1 MPYDRASGN
10 RVFGYALLASI
21 VLHVFLLAVGWPLLG
36 EALKHPIEVLEP
48 IVARLM
54 APPPPAPTAPAPSP
68 PAPPVEMPVTAAPAP
83 KPKPQPRPDA
93 KPAPAPP
100 QEPREIAEPAPAP
113 APAPVPAPAPPVAA
127 VKPQP
132 VVPAVPAVPA
142 VPDTASL
149 IAQYR
154 AALLAEAGRH
164 KRYPLVALDN
174 GWEGEVVVR
183 LGIAADGSVASLDVK
198 SSSGHAAL
206 DRQAVEMFRKARAEV
221 SLPAAL
227 RGKQFSLE
235 LRAVYNLKD
244 QTSG

>member
-1 MPYDRASGN
+1 VPYDRASAN

-21 VLHVFLLAVGWPLLG
+21 VLHAFLLAFKWPQLG
-36 EALKHPIEVLEP
+36 EALKHPVEVLAP

-54 APPPPAPTAPAPSP
+54 AQPPPAPPAPV
-68 PAPPVEMPVTAAPAP
+68 PAPPVEKPVAAAPAP
-83 KPKPQPRPDA
+83 KPTPQPRPEA
-93 KPAPAPP
+93 KPAPAPR
-100 QEPREIAEPAPAP
+100 QEPQRIAEPAPAP
-113 APAPVPAPAPPVAA
+113 APTPAPAPAPPVAA

-132 VVPAVPAVPA
+132 AAPVLPA
-142 VPDTASL
+142 VPDTAAL

-183 LGIAADGSVASLDVK
+183 MAIAADGSVAALDVK

-221 SLPAAL
+221 PLPEAL
-227 RGKQFSLE
+227 RGRRFSLE

-244 QTSG
+244 QASG

>member
-1 MPYDRASGN
+1 VPYDRASAN
-10 RVFGYALLASI
+10 RVFGYALLASV
-21 VLHVFLLAVGWPLLG
+21 VLHVFLLAFQWPQLG
-36 EALKHPIEVLEP
+36 EALKHPVEVLAP

-54 APPPPAPTAPAPSP
+54 EPPPAPPA
-68 PAPPVEMPVTAAPAP
+68 PAPPVEEPVAAAPTP
-83 KPKPQPRPDA
+83 KPKPQPRLET
-93 KPAPAPP
+93 KSVPAPR
-100 QEPREIAEPAPAP
+100 QEPQVIAEPAPAP
-113 APAPVPAPAPPVAA
+113 APAPAPVPPVAA
-127 VKPQP
+127 AKPQP
-132 VVPAVPAVPA
+132 APAVPA

-149 IAQYR
+149 LAQYR
-154 AALLAEAGRH
+154 AALLAEARRH

-183 LGIAADGSVASLDVK
+183 MAIAADGSIAGLDVK

-206 DRQAVEMFRKARAEV
+206 DRQALEMFRKARAEV

>member
-1 MPYDRASGN
+1 MPYDRASAN

-21 VLHVFLLAVGWPLLG
+21 VLHVLLLVIRWPQVGD
-36 EALKHPIEVLEP
+36 ALKHPVEVLAP
-48 IVARLM
+48 VVARLM
-54 APPPPAPTAPAPSP
+54 EPPPAPPPPAPTP
-68 PAPPVEMPVTAAPAP
+68 PAEKPVAAAPTP
-83 KPKPQPRPDA
+83 RPKPQPRPETQPV
-93 KPAPAPP
+93 PAPR
-100 QEPREIAEPAPAP
+100 QEPQGIAEPAPAP

-132 VVPAVPAVPA
+132 AAPAVPA
-142 VPDTASL
+142 VPDTAAL

-183 LGIAADGSVASLDVK
+183 MAIGADGSLAALSVK
-198 SSSGHAAL
+198 TSSGHAAL
-206 DRQAVEMFRKARAEV
+206 DRQALEMFRKARAEV

>member
-1 MPYDRASGN
+1 MPYDRASAN
-10 RVFGYALLASI
+10 RVFGHALLASV
-21 VLHVFLLAVGWPLLG
+21 VLHVFVLAFQWPQLG
-36 EALKHPIEVLEP
+36 DALKHPVEVLAP
-48 IVARLM
+48 IAARLM
-54 APPPPAPTAPAPSP
+54 EPPPAPPAPAP
-68 PAPPVEMPVTAAPAP
+68 PAAPVEEPAAAAPTP
-83 KPKPQPRPDA
+83 KPKPQPRPQT
-93 KPAPAPP
+93 KPAPAPREKP
-100 QEPREIAEPAPAP
+100 QVIAEPAPAP
-113 APAPVPAPAPPVAA
+113 APTPVPAPAPPVAA
-127 VKPQP
+127 KQQP
-132 VVPAVPAVPA
+132 APAVPA

-154 AALLAEAGRH
+154 AALLAEASRH

-183 LGIAADGSVASLDVK
+183 MAIAADGSIAGLDVK

-206 DRQAVEMFRKARAEV
+206 DRQALEMFRKARAEV
-221 SLPAAL
+221 PAPEAL

>member
-1 MPYDRASGN
+1 VPYDRASAN
-10 RVFGYALLASI
+10 RVFGYALLASV
-21 VLHVFLLAVGWPLLG
+21 VLHVFLLAFQWPQLG
-36 EALKHPIEVLEP
+36 DALKHPVEVLAP

-54 APPPPAPTAPAPSP
+54 EPPPAPPAPAPPAS
-68 PAPPVEMPVTAAPAP
+68 APPVEEPVAAAPTP
-83 KPKPQPRPDA
+83 KPKPQRRPEA
-93 KPAPAPP
+93 KPVPAPR
-100 QEPREIAEPAPAP
+100 QEPERIAEPAPAAAP
-113 APAPVPAPAPPVAA
+113 APAPVPPVAA
-127 VKPQP
+127 AKPQP
-132 VVPAVPAVPA
+132 APAVPA

-154 AALLAEAGRH
+154 AALLAEASRH

-183 LGIAADGSVASLDVK
+183 MAIAADGSVAALNVR

-206 DRQAVEMFRKARAEV
+206 DRQALEMFRKARAEV
-221 SLPAAL
+221 PVPDAL
-227 RGKQFSLE
+227 RGRQFSLE

>member
-1 MPYDRASGN
+1 VPYDRASAN

-21 VLHVFLLAVGWPLLG
+21 VLHVLLLVIRWPQVGD
-36 EALKHPIEVLEP
+36 ALKHPVEVLAP
-48 IVARLM
+48 VVARLM
-54 APPPPAPTAPAPSP
+54 EPPPAPPPPAPTP
-68 PAPPVEMPVTAAPAP
+68 PAEKPVAAAPTP
-83 KPKPQPRPDA
+83 RPKPQPRPETQPV
-93 KPAPAPP
+93 PAPR
-100 QEPREIAEPAPAP
+100 QEPQGIAEPAPAP
-113 APAPVPAPAPPVAA
+113 APAPAPPVAA

-132 VVPAVPAVPA
+132 AAPVVSA
-142 VPDTASL
+142 VPDTAAL

-183 LGIAADGSVASLDVK
+183 MAIGADGSLAALSVK
-198 SSSGHAAL
+198 TSSGHAAL
-206 DRQAVEMFRKARAEV
+206 DRQALEMFRKARAEV

>member
-1 MPYDRASGN
+1 VPYDRASGN

-21 VLHVFLLAVGWPLLG
+21 VLHAFLLAVGWPQLG
-36 EALKHPIEVLEP
+36 EALKHPVEVLAP
-48 IVARLM
+48 VVARLM
-54 APPPPAPTAPAPSP
+54 APPPPPPPAPPAPDPPAPAPSP
-68 PAPPVEMPVTAAPAP
+68 PVETPVAAAPAP

-93 KPAPAPP
+93 KPAPAPR

-113 APAPVPAPAPPVAA
+113 APTPAPPVAA

-132 VVPAVPAVPA
+132 VAPVVPA

-183 LGIAADGSVASLDVK
+183 LGIAADGSIASLDVK

-206 DRQAVEMFRKARAEV
+206 DRQALEMFRKARAEV
-221 SLPAAL
+221 TVPAAL
-227 RGKQFSLE
+227 RGKQFSVE

-244 QTSG
+244 QASG

>member
-1 MPYDRASGN
+1 MPYDRPSAN

-21 VLHVFLLAVGWPLLG
+21 VLHAFLLAFQWPQLG
-36 EALKHPIEVLEP
+36 DALKHPVEVLAP

-54 APPPPAPTAPAPSP
+54 APPPAPPAPAPAPPIEAP
-68 PAPPVEMPVTAAPAP
+68 PAAVPEPAA
-83 KPKPQPRPDA
+83 KPRPRPEA
-93 KPAPAPP
+93 KPAPAPRI
-100 QEPREIAEPAPAP
+100 EPERTHEAPPAVAPAPAP
-113 APAPVPAPAPPVAA
+113 APAPATEPAPPVAA
-127 VKPQP
+127 AKPQP
-132 VVPAVPAVPA
+132 AAPVLPAA
-142 VPDTASL
+142 PDAASL

-183 LGIAADGSVASLDVK
+183 MAIAADGSVAALDVK

-206 DRQAVEMFRKARAEV
+206 DRQALEMFRKAGAQAPVPE
-221 SLPAAL
+221 AL
-227 RGKQFSLE
+227 RGRQFSLE

>member
-1 MPYDRASGN
+1 VPYDRPSAN
-10 RVFGYALLASI
+10 RVFGYALLASF
-21 VLHVFLLAVGWPLLG
+21 VLHALLLAFQWPQLG
-36 EALKHPIEVLEP
+36 DALKHPVEVLSP

-54 APPPPAPTAPAPSP
+54 APPPAPPAPA
-68 PAPPVEMPVTAAPAP
+68 PAPPVEAPAAAVP
-83 KPKPQPRPDA
+83 KPRPRPEA
-93 KPAPAPP
+93 KPAPAPRI
-100 QEPREIAEPAPAP
+100 EPERTREAPPAVAAPAPAP
-113 APAPVPAPAPPVAA
+113 APAPATEPAPPVAA
-127 VKPQP
+127 AKPQP
-132 VVPAVPAVPA
+132 AAPVLPA
-142 VPDTASL
+142 VPDTASSV
-149 IAQYR
+149 AQYR
-154 AALLAEAGRH
+154 AALLAEASRH

-183 LGIAADGSVASLDVK
+183 MAIAADGSVAALDVK

-206 DRQAVEMFRKARAEV
+206 DRQALEMFRKARAEV

>member
-1 MPYDRASGN
+1 MPFERPSAN

-21 VLHVFLLAVGWPLLG
+21 VLHALLLAFPWPQLG
-36 EALKHPIEVLEP
+36 DALKHPVEVLAP

-54 APPPPAPTAPAPSP
+54 EPAPTPTVPASQVA
-68 PAPPVEMPVTAAPAP
+68 APPVDEPVAAAPTP
-83 KPKPQPRPDA
+83 KPKPKPRPEA
-93 KPAPAPP
+93 KPAPAPR
-100 QEPREIAEPAPAP
+100 QEPERIAEPAPTPAPAP
-113 APAPVPAPAPPVAA
+113 APAPVPPVAA
-127 VKPQP
+127 AKPQP
-132 VVPAVPAVPA
+132 PPAVPAA
-142 VPDTASL
+142 PDAASL

-183 LGIAADGSVASLDVK
+183 MAIAADGSLAALSVK

-206 DRQAVEMFRKARAEV
+206 DRQALEMFRKARAEV
-221 SLPAAL
+221 PTPDAL
-227 RGKQFSLE
+227 RGRQFSLE

>member
-1 MPYDRASGN
+1 VPYDRASAN
-10 RVFGYALLASI
+10 RVFGHALLASV
-21 VLHVFLLAVGWPLLG
+21 VLHVFLLAFQWPQLG
-36 EALKHPIEVLEP
+36 DALKHPVEVLAP

-54 APPPPAPTAPAPSP
+54 EPPPAPPAPIP
-68 PAPPVEMPVTAAPAP
+68 QLPAPPVEAPVAAAPVP
-83 KPKPQPRPDA
+83 KPKPKPRREAPETKPD
-93 KPAPAPP
+93 PAPP
-100 QEPREIAEPAPAP
+100 REPERSAEPAPAP
-113 APAPVPAPAPPVAA
+113 APVPPVAA
-127 VKPQP
+127 AKPQP
-132 VVPAVPAVPA
+132 APAVPT

-154 AALLAEAGRH
+154 AALLAEARRH

-183 LGIAADGSVASLDVK
+183 MAIAADGSVAALNVRST
-198 SSSGHAAL
+198 SGHAAL
-206 DRQAVEMFRKARAEV
+206 DRQALEMFRKARAEV
-221 SLPAAL
+221 TLPAAL

>member
-1 MPYDRASGN
+1 MPYDRASAN
-10 RVFGYALLASI
+10 RVFGHALLASV
-21 VLHVFLLAVGWPLLG
+21 VLHVFLLAFQWPQLG
-36 EALKHPIEVLEP
+36 DALKHPVEVLAP

-54 APPPPAPTAPAPSP
+54 EPPPAPPAPIP
-68 PAPPVEMPVTAAPAP
+68 QLPAPPVEAPVAAAPVP
-83 KPKPQPRPDA
+83 KPKPKPRREAPETKPD
-93 KPAPAPP
+93 PAPP
-100 QEPREIAEPAPAP
+100 REPERSAEPAPAP
-113 APAPVPAPAPPVAA
+113 APVPPVAA
-127 VKPQP
+127 AKPQP
-132 VVPAVPAVPA
+132 APAVPT

-154 AALLAEAGRH
+154 AALLAEARRH

-183 LGIAADGSVASLDVK
+183 MAIAADGSVAALNVRST
-198 SSSGHAAL
+198 SGHAAL
-206 DRQAVEMFRKARAEV
+206 DRQALEMFRKARAEV
-221 SLPAAL
+221 TLPAAL

>member
-1 MPYDRASGN
+1 VPYDRASAN

-21 VLHVFLLAVGWPLLG
+21 VLHVLLLVIRWPQLG
-36 EALKHPIEVLEP
+36 DALKHPVEVLAP

-54 APPPPAPTAPAPSP
+54 APPPAPSP
-68 PAPPVEMPVTAAPAP
+68 PAPPPPAPAPPVEKPAAAAPAP
-83 KPKPQPRPDA
+83 KPKPQPRPEA
-93 KPAPAPP
+93 KPVPAPR
-100 QEPREIAEPAPAP
+100 QEPQGIAEPAPGP
-113 APAPVPAPAPPVAA
+113 APTPIPAPAPPVAA

-132 VVPAVPAVPA
+132 AAPAVPAA
-142 VPDTASL
+142 PDTASL

-183 LGIAADGSVASLDVK
+183 MAIAADGSLAALSVK
-198 SSSGHAAL
+198 TSSGHAAL
-206 DRQAVEMFRKARAEV
+206 DRQALEMFRKAGAEV
-221 SLPAAL
+221 PAPEAL
-227 RGKQFSLE
+227 RGRRFSLE

>member
-1 MPYDRASGN
+1 VPYDRASAN
-10 RVFGYALLASI
+10 RVFGHALLASV
-21 VLHVFLLAVGWPLLG
+21 VLHVFLLAFQWPQLG
-36 EALKHPIEVLEP
+36 DALKHPVEVLAP

-54 APPPPAPTAPAPSP
+54 EPPPAPPAPIP
-68 PAPPVEMPVTAAPAP
+68 QLPAPPVEAPVAAAPVP
-83 KPKPQPRPDA
+83 KPKPKPRREAPETKPD
-93 KPAPAPP
+93 PAPP
-100 QEPREIAEPAPAP
+100 REPERSAEPAPAP
-113 APAPVPAPAPPVAA
+113 APVPPVAA
-127 VKPQP
+127 AKPQP
-132 VVPAVPAVPA
+132 APAVPT

-154 AALLAEAGRH
+154 AALLAEARRH

-183 LGIAADGSVASLDVK
+183 MAIAADGSVAALNVR

-206 DRQAVEMFRKARAEV
+206 DRQALEMFRKARAEV
-221 SLPAAL
+221 TLPAAL

>member
-1 MPYDRASGN
+1 MPYDRPSAN

-21 VLHVFLLAVGWPLLG
+21 VLHAFLLAFQWPQLG
-36 EALKHPIEVLEP
+36 DALKHPVEVLAP

-54 APPPPAPTAPAPSP
+54 APPPAPPAPAPAPPIEAP
-68 PAPPVEMPVTAAPAP
+68 PAAVPEPAA
-83 KPKPQPRPDA
+83 KPRPRPEA
-93 KPAPAPP
+93 KPAPAPRI
-100 QEPREIAEPAPAP
+100 EPERTHEAPPAVAPAPAP
-113 APAPVPAPAPPVAA
+113 APATEPAPPVAA
-127 VKPQP
+127 AKPQP
-132 VVPAVPAVPA
+132 AAPVLPAA
-142 VPDTASL
+142 PDAASL

-183 LGIAADGSVASLDVK
+183 MAIAADGSVAALDVK

-206 DRQAVEMFRKARAEV
+206 DRQALEMFRKAGAQAPVPE
-221 SLPAAL
+221 AL
-227 RGKQFSLE
+227 RGRQFSLE

>member
-1 MPYDRASGN
+1 VPYDRASAN

-21 VLHVFLLAVGWPLLG
+21 VLHVLLLVIRWPQVGD
-36 EALKHPIEVLEP
+36 ALKHPVEVLAP
-48 IVARLM
+48 VVARLM
-54 APPPPAPTAPAPSP
+54 EPPPAPPPPAPTP
-68 PAPPVEMPVTAAPAP
+68 PAEKPVAAAPTP
-83 KPKPQPRPDA
+83 RPKPQPRPETQPV
-93 KPAPAPP
+93 PAPR
-100 QEPREIAEPAPAP
+100 QEPQGIAEPAPAP
-113 APAPVPAPAPPVAA
+113 APAPVPAPAPAPAPPVAA

-132 VVPAVPAVPA
+132 AAPAVPA
-142 VPDTASL
+142 VPDTAAL

-183 LGIAADGSVASLDVK
+183 MAIGADGSLAALSVK
-198 SSSGHAAL
+198 TSSGHAAL
-206 DRQAVEMFRKARAEV
+206 DRQALEMFRKARAEV

>member
-1 MPYDRASGN
+1 VPYDRPSAD

-21 VLHVFLLAVGWPLLG
+21 VLHAFLLAFQWPQLG
-36 EALKHPIEVLEP
+36 DALKHPVEVLAP

-54 APPPPAPTAPAPSP
+54 EPAPAPPAPASQVA
-68 PAPPVEMPVTAAPAP
+68 APPVEEPVAAAPTP
-83 KPKPQPRPDA
+83 KPKPKPRLEA
-93 KPAPAPP
+93 KPAPAPR
-100 QEPREIAEPAPAP
+100 QEPERIAEPAPAP
-113 APAPVPAPAPPVAA
+113 APAPAPVPPVAA
-127 VKPQP
+127 AKPQP
-132 VVPAVPAVPA
+132 PATVPAA
-142 VPDTASL
+142 PDVASL

-183 LGIAADGSVASLDVK
+183 MAIAADGSVAALDVK

-206 DRQAVEMFRKARAEV
+206 DRQALEMFRKAGAQAPVPE
-221 SLPAAL
+221 AL
-227 RGKQFSLE
+227 RGQQFSLE

>member
-1 MPYDRASGN
+1 MPYDRASAN
-10 RVFGYALLASI
+10 RVFGHALLASV
-21 VLHVFLLAVGWPLLG
+21 VLHVFLLAFQWPQLG
-36 EALKHPIEVLEP
+36 DALKHPVEVLAP

-54 APPPPAPTAPAPSP
+54 EPPPAPPAPIP
-68 PAPPVEMPVTAAPAP
+68 QLPAPPVEAPVAAAPVP
-83 KPKPQPRPDA
+83 KPKPKPRREAPETKPD
-93 KPAPAPP
+93 PAPP
-100 QEPREIAEPAPAP
+100 REPERSAEPAPAP
-113 APAPVPAPAPPVAA
+113 APVPPVAA
-127 VKPQP
+127 AKPQP
-132 VVPAVPAVPA
+132 APAVPT

-154 AALLAEAGRH
+154 AALLAEARRH

-183 LGIAADGSVASLDVK
+183 MAIAADGSVAALNVR

-206 DRQAVEMFRKARAEV
+206 DRQALEMFRKARAEV
-221 SLPAAL
+221 TLPAAL